1 MTSPS
6 GNTLDVLLRKLAQD
20 TWENLREAKAL
31 SVRFGEETITD
42 TLMLQLRRR
51 GFTVFKQTSLHDEAK
66 YGTDFECWVGSD
78 STGWVGYAIQAK
90 KLGFRTGIYQNLGH
104 VVKGLRRR
112 QIGILEDYARNR
124 GMTARYCL
132 YSHSP
137 KVSNDF
143 LTCCSRSYPEAEL
156 GCTITPPRTIKRAI
170 ATPGGKGFHC
180 LQRHSV
186 TVPWRCLA
194 VCPRLRGALASR
206 SVSEDGLS
214 PLLDRDTT
222 IHPRLPDNL
231 RGFLEEVQEK
241 VPPQL
246 SDDSASSLEQD
257 QSEMDREVDFE
268 RWGIGVDSR
277 EMNYGDKDSPRLII
291 PRRMYILELQIDR

>member
-6 GNTLDVLLRKLAQD
+6 GNTLDVLLEKLAQN

-51 GFTVFKQTSLHDEAK
+51 GFSVFKQTSLHDEAK
-66 YGTDFECWVGSD
+66 FGTDFECWVGSD

-104 VVKGLRRR
+104 VVKGPGRR
-112 QIGILEDYARNR
+112 QIDILEDYARNR

-137 KVSNDF
+137 RVPNAF
-143 LTCCSRSYPEAEL
+143 LSCCSRSFPEAEL
-156 GCTITPPRTIKRAI
+156 GCTITPPGTIESAI

-194 VCPRLRGALASR
+194 VCPRLRGALASG

-214 PLLDRDTT
+214 PLLDSEST
-222 IHPRLPDNL
+222 IHRRLPDNL
-231 RGFLEEVQEK
+231 RGFLEEVQVE
-241 VPPQL
+241 VPVQL
-246 SDDSASSLEQD
+246 SDDSAIPIEQG
-257 QSEMDREVDFE
+257 QSEVAGEVDFE

-291 PRRMYILELQIDR
+291 PRRVYILELPTDL